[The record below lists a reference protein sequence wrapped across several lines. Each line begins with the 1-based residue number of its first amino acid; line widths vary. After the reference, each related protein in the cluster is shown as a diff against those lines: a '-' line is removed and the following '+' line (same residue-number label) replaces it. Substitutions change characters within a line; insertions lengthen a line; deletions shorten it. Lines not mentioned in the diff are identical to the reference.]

1 MKLRILFL
9 SLILSTN
16 VLYAQET
23 DKIEVDEEDFIGSY
37 YNEQFN
43 PFKKGNGYVGLA
55 FSVFDEKTDN
65 SKDILN
71 FDRQISS
78 KRLNYSVNFKGGY
91 FFSKNH
97 MAGLG
102 YSIERNKSSAQAT
115 FLTDTI
121 IIESLDRIHSFTPSL
136 RSYFPLT
143 KNKRLSLFNELK
155 MNFGGGKG
163 ETEWYENGEVTRFD
177 NSNTFIF
184 GVGISPG
191 VNFFALQNFCFEIQ
205 LDVLGY
211 RYEKVKTTD
220 DTGEDI
226 TTVSHNVDLTL
237 NLLTL
242 NFGLAYYFGT
252 KK

>member
-1 MKLRILFL
+1 MKQGIIFIGLLL
-9 SLILSTN
+9 LTTM
-16 VLYAQET
+16 LYAQET
-23 DKIEVDEEDFIGSY
+23 EQVEIDEEDFVASY

-43 PFKKGNGYVGLA
+43 PFKKGNGFVGLA

-71 FDRQISS
+71 NDRQISS
-78 KRLNYSVNFKGGY
+78 KTLNFSVKFKGGY

-102 YSIERNKSSAQAT
+102 YNIERDKSTTQAT
-115 FLTDTI
+115 FLSDTI
-121 IIESLDRIHSFTPSL
+121 LIESVDRIHSFTPFM

-155 MNFGGGKG
+155 MNFGKGKG
-163 ETEWYENGEVTRFD
+163 DSEWYDNGELTTFD
-177 NSNTFIF
+177 TSDSFIF
-184 GVGISPG
+184 GLGISPG
-191 VNFFALQNFCFEIQ
+191 VTFFALENFCFEIQ

-211 RYEKVKTTD
+211 KYERVTTTD
-220 DTGEDI
+220 DTGEET
-226 TTVSHNVDLTL
+226 TTVSNNVDFTL

>member
-1 MKLRILFL
+1 MKQRNL
-9 SLILSTN
+9 LIGLTLLTT
-16 VLYAQET
+16 VLKAQENQQV
-23 DKIEVDEEDFIGSY
+23 EVDEEDFIGSY

-43 PFKKGNGYVGLA
+43 PFKKGNGYVGMA

-71 FDRQISS
+71 FDRQINS
-78 KRLNYSVNFKGGY
+78 KRLNYSVKFKGGY

-102 YSIERNKSSAQAT
+102 YSIERDKSTAQAT
-115 FLTDTI
+115 YLSDTI
-121 IIESLDRIHSFTPSL
+121 LIESLDRIHSFTPFM

-155 MNFGGGKG
+155 MNFGFGKG
-163 ETEWYENGEVTRFD
+163 ESEWYENGEVTRFD
-177 NSNTFIF
+177 TSNTFNY
-184 GVGISPG
+184 GLGISPG
-191 VNFFALQNFCFEIQ
+191 VNFFALENFCFEIQ

-211 RYEKVKTTD
+211 KYEKVTTTD

-252 KK
+252 KN